1 MRLGLML
8 LCMFTAFT
16 KGASSE
22 VVHPKPVDF
31 SHGRLVISENKRY
44 LVHEDGTPFF
54 YFADT
59 AWQLFHRLTR
69 EEIKRYFQNRAK
81 KGFTVIQ
88 AVILAELDGLDTP
101 NRYGITPLLN
111 NNPQTPNEAWF
122 VWIDEVVSM
131 AHEQGLY
138 IALVPTWGDKV
149 DKKWGV
155 GPEIFTV
162 ENAYEYGKYL
172 GNRYKETP
180 NIIWINGGDRSA
192 DDGKNF
198 AIWDALAKGIR
209 SEDQQ
214 HLMTFHPQGERSS
227 SEWFHHSDW
236 CDFNICQT
244 GHSQIDYGIYERLL
258 VKDYQL
264 IPVKPCMDA
273 EPRYEDIPIGFKPEN
288 GWFDDSDVRQSLYWS
303 LFSGGFGYTYGCNSV
318 WQFYEE
324 GHKPM
329 CDARRSWQEALD
341 LPGSY
346 AIKYAKALLQS
357 FDYLSRVPDQQI
369 IITPNQNN
377 LEKVVA
383 TRGKNYA
390 LIYIP
395 TGKET
400 KISLDQFSSSKQ
412 LKLSWFQPKSGEKT
426 PITMIPARGNYLA
439 KPATQ
444 GKGNDWILIIEEIR

>member
-1 MRLGLML
+1 MRLGLL
-8 LCMFTAFT
+8 LICIFSVFA
-16 KGASSE
+16 KGVSSE
-22 VVHPKPVDF
+22 FVHPKPVDF
-31 SHGRLVISENKRY
+31 SHGRLVVSENRRY
-44 LVHEDGTPFF
+44 LVHENGTPFF

-69 EEIKRYFQNRAK
+69 EEIKCYFHNRAN

-122 VWIDEVVSM
+122 LWIDEVVAM

-162 ENAYEYGKYL
+162 ESAYEYGKYL

-180 NIIWINGGDRSA
+180 NIIWMNGGDRSA
-192 DDGKNF
+192 EGKNF
-198 AIWDALAKGIR
+198 AIWDALARGIR

-214 HLMTFHPQGERSS
+214 HLMTYHPQGERSS

-244 GHSQIDYGIYERLL
+244 SHSQTDYGIYERLL

-264 IPVKPCMDA
+264 NPVKPCMDA

-324 GHKPM
+324 GRKPM

-346 AIKYAKALLQS
+346 AIKHAKALLQS

-369 IITPNQNN
+369 IISPNQNN

-383 TRGKNYA
+383 TRGNNYA

-400 KISLDQFSSSKQ
+400 KISLDQFNSSKQ

-426 PITMIPARGNYLA
+426 PITMIPAKGNYLA

-444 GKGNDWILIIEEIR
+444 GKGNDWILIIEEII